1 MVFSFFRQLKPVS
14 LIPASLI
21 PISLIFALLT
31 VLMFQCTV
39 LQCAASDSGS
49 QQAVW
54 VDRTAYS
61 PGETVL
67 VSVNETFFNGSNIT
81 AYVIFPT
88 LAVTDLTLIPSETGY
103 TAEYSPQHG
112 VVLGTYTV
120 FVSGENVTET
130 VEFDIRTLSVY
141 PDLEESY
148 PPGNISISGD
158 VTDTASG
165 NPVNASVEI
174 IIDGITLS
182 TSATEGFFS
191 TDYQAVS
198 TGQKNLSITANDD
211 ENITGKAAASFE
223 VYALSGDTTK
233 PVINSVSDTPDP
245 VESGGNVTIT
255 ADVTDNVE
263 VGTVLVEINGTEY
276 PMALPE
282 LWMNR
287 TQLFFDGFES
297 GNLTTNNWTA
307 SGTGDPWQVE
317 EASGSYEGSFNALTS
332 GAGEKTLEAGIDTA
346 GYENLELS
354 LYYRVSGLSGS
365 GYFAIDWY
373 DGEQWNSIFNF
384 TDHTVQYT
392 YFNSSLPDEACDNP
406 DFKLR
411 FRCSLGPGDTAR
423 IDNLE
428 LTGTGVPSEPYG
440 YIYDSSGLV
449 PGVYSYT
456 VHASDSSEN
465 EAVPLTGSFTVVDGI
480 PGISSV
486 SASPNPVEQG
496 ENITISVDVVDG
508 FEVNGVLVNIEG
520 INYTVAEGVNTE
532 SKLFFDGFESGSL
545 GTNNWT
551 CSGSGN
557 PWFIHYKPNKAHA
570 GDYSLL
576 VTNTD
581 KDGGG
586 ASSVE
591 TDIDTAGYS
600 EINLSF
606 YYSCDLSA
614 DKLEYFSVDWYDGE
628 EWNCLLNTSVIENA
642 DLFFNSVLPPAAGD
656 NPDFKLRFNCNS
668 TNSAD
673 SVRVDNV
680 EVKGKR
686 IVPRPFEYLY
696 NTSALSPGVYD
707 YTVYA
712 NDTLG
717 REAVPVEGN
726 FTVQEPSSGGGST
739 PGDGEPG
746 GGEGFE
752 TSDALSPIINLIS
765 ASPDPAERGENI
777 SFIANVTDNVSVGTV
792 LVELE
797 GINYTMSGLRA
808 EAQLFS
814 DDFESGSLETQ
825 NWTCSGSGNPWTI
838 GTDGLT
844 NEAVAM
850 NTGGVSTIE
859 KSIDTAGYENV
870 TFSFEARTEGLDP
883 GKYLA
888 VDWYNGTQWTN
899 LLQTVVTESTGF
911 NYELPAG
918 AGNNSDFKIRFLCD
932 IGEGE
937 YCYVDNVEV
946 NGTGNVPDMYEYS
959 FDSSGLLPGTR
970 AYTIYA
976 NDSSGNAAA
985 PLTGNFTV
993 INSPPFLSPI
1003 GPGKVNESELL
1014 TIKLSATDPNGDPII
1029 YGSNASFGTLVG
1041 DTFTWMP
1048 GFTDSGVYHVEFTAS
1063 DGEMND
1069 SETVTI
1075 TVNESYVNFSV
1086 SKRIEKGATPDS
1098 YSVVLNLT
1106 SHVDFNGSGL
1116 MVYDLLPGNF
1126 TLADPVPACSG
1137 SQGNIYCWNLDLAAG
1152 ESRTVTYT
1160 LEGTG
1165 RYSLE
1170 DAFVVGVDPQ

>member
-1 MVFSFFRQLKPVS
+1 M
-14 LIPASLI
+14 
-21 PISLIFALLT
+21 IFALLA
-31 VLMFQCTV
+31 VLVFQCTV
-39 LQCAASDSGS
+39 LQCTASGSGS

-61 PGETVL
+61 PGENVL
-67 VSVNETFFNGSNIT
+67 VSVNGTFFNGSNLT
-81 AYVIFPT
+81 AYIISPT
-88 LAVTDLTLIPSETGY
+88 SALTGLVLIPSEAGY
-103 TAEYSPQHG
+103 TAEYSPQQD

-120 FVSGENVTET
+120 FVFGENITET
-130 VEFDIRTLSVY
+130 AEFDIRMLSVY

-148 PPGNISISGD
+148 PPGNISIAGN
-158 VTDTASG
+158 VTDTATG
-165 NPVNASVEI
+165 NPVNASVNI
-174 IIDGITLS
+174 IIDCVTLS
-182 TSATEGFFS
+182 TSAIDGVFS

-198 TGQKNLSITANDD
+198 TGRKTVSITATDD
-211 ENITGKAAASFE
+211 ENITGTAAASFE
-223 VYALSGDTTK
+223 VHALSGDTTE
-233 PVINSVSDTPDP
+233 PVINSVSDFPDP
-245 VESGGNVTIT
+245 VESGRNVTIT

-276 PMALPE
+276 PMSMPE

-287 TQLFFDGFES
+287 TLLFLDGFES
-297 GNLTTNNWTA
+297 GNLTTNNWTV

-317 EASGSYEGSFNALTS
+317 EGTSKAYVGSFNALAS
-332 GAGEKTLEAGIDTA
+332 GAGEKSLETDIGTA
-346 GYENLELS
+346 GYEDLNLS
-354 LYYRVSGLSGS
+354 LYYGVSGLSGS

-384 TDHTVQYT
+384 SDHGVQYT
-392 YFNSSLPDEACDNP
+392 YFNSSLPAGACDNP

-423 IDNLE
+423 IDNLK
-428 LTGTGVPSEPYG
+428 LTGMGIPSEPYG
-440 YIYDSSGLV
+440 YLYDTSGLV

-456 VHASDSSEN
+456 VHASDSSGN
-465 EAVPLTGSFTVVDGI
+465 EAVPLTGSFTVVNGI
-480 PGISSV
+480 PGISAV
-486 SASPNPVEQG
+486 SASPDPVEQG
-496 ENITISVDVVDG
+496 ENITISVDVIDD
-508 FEVNGVLVNIEG
+508 FEVNNVLANIEG

-532 SKLFFDGFESGSL
+532 SELFFDGFESGSL
-545 GTNNWT
+545 DTNNWT
-551 CSGSGN
+551 CYGSGN

-581 KDGGG
+581 NDGGG

-606 YYSCDLSA
+606 YYNCDLSP

-642 DLFFNSVLPPAAGD
+642 DLFYNSVLPPAAGD
-656 NPDFKLRFNCNS
+656 NPDFKLRFNCYS

-686 IVPRPFEYLY
+686 IVPRPFEYIY
-696 NTSALSPGVYD
+696 NTSALSPGVYH

-717 REAVPVEGN
+717 REAVPVGGN
-726 FTVQEPSSGGGST
+726 FTVQEPTSGGETT
-739 PGDGEPG
+739 PGDGDPG

-752 TSDALSPIINLIS
+752 TPDALSPIINSIS
-765 ASPDPAERGENI
+765 DAPDPAEQGENI
-777 SFIANVTDNVSVGTV
+777 SFTANVTDNVSVGTV
-792 LVELE
+792 LVEIE
-797 GINYTMSGLRA
+797 GTNCTMSRLRA
-808 EAQLFS
+808 EARLFS

-825 NWTCSGSGNPWTI
+825 NWTCSGSGTPWTI

-844 NEAVAM
+844 NKAVAT

-870 TFSFEARTEGLDP
+870 TFSFEARTEALDA
-883 GKYLA
+883 GKNLT
-888 VDWYNGTQWTN
+888 VDWYNGTQLTN
-899 LLQTVVTESTGF
+899 LLQTVVIESTGF

-918 AGNNSDFKIRFLCD
+918 AGNNSGFKIRFLCD

-946 NGTGNVPDMYEYS
+946 NGTGNVPNMYEYS
-959 FDSSGLLPGTR
+959 FDSSSLLPGTR

-1003 GPGKVNESELL
+1003 GPETVNESELL
-1014 TIKLSATDPNGDPII
+1014 TIKLSATDPNGDPIT
-1029 YGSNASFGTLVG
+1029 YGSNASFGTLAG

-1048 GFTDSGVYHVEFTAS
+1048 GFMDRGEYHVEFTAS
-1063 DGEMND
+1063 DGKMSD

-1075 TVNESYVNFSV
+1075 NVNESYVNFSV
-1086 SKRIEKGATPDS
+1086 SKKIEKGAAPDS
-1098 YSVVLNLT
+1098 YSVVLTLT
-1106 SHVDFNGSGL
+1106 SHVDFNGNGL
-1116 MVYDLLPGNF
+1116 MVYDLLPDNF
-1126 TLADPVPACSG
+1126 TLADPAPACSG

-1165 RYSLE
+1165 RYSLG

>member
-1 MVFSFFRQLKPVS
+1 
-14 LIPASLI
+14 
-21 PISLIFALLT
+21 
-31 VLMFQCTV
+31 MFQCTV

-49 QQAVW
+49 QQTVW

-61 PGETVL
+61 PGENVF
-67 VSVNETFFNGSNIT
+67 VSVNDTYFNSSNLT
-81 AYVIFPT
+81 AYIISPT
-88 LAVTDLTLIPSETGY
+88 LVITGLTLIPSETGY
-103 TAEYSPQHG
+103 IAEYSPQTG

-120 FVSGENVTET
+120 FVSGENVTENA
-130 VEFDIRTLSVY
+130 EFDIRTLSVA
-141 PDLEESY
+141 PDLEQSY
-148 PPGNISISGD
+148 PLGNISISGN

-165 NPVNASVEI
+165 NPVNASVKI
-174 IIDGITLS
+174 IIDSMTLS
-182 TSATEGFFS
+182 ASAIEGIFS

-198 TGQKNLSITANDD
+198 TGQKTVSITATDD
-211 ENITGKAAASFE
+211 KNITGTATASFE
-223 VYALSGDTTK
+223 VYANDETVTGMAASSFEVSALYGDTEN
-233 PVINSVSDTPDP
+233 PVINSVSDSPDP
-245 VESGGNVTIT
+245 VESGAFVTIT
-255 ADVTDNVE
+255 ADVADNVE

-276 PMALPE
+276 PMSLPE

-287 TQLFFDGFES
+287 TLLFFDGFES
-297 GNLTTNNWTA
+297 GNLTTNNWIV
-307 SGTGDPWQVE
+307 SGTGTHWQVGE
-317 EASGSYEGSFNALTS
+317 GASKSHEGTYYALASDS
-332 GAGEKTLEAGIDTA
+332 GGHILEADIDTA
-346 GYENLELS
+346 GYENLNLS
-354 LYYRVSGLSGS
+354 LYYGISGMGSS
-365 GYFAIDWY
+365 GYFVLEWY
-373 DGEQWNSIFNF
+373 DGDQWNSIFNF
-384 TDHTVQYT
+384 SDNAVRYT
-392 YFNSSLPDEACDNP
+392 CFDCSLPEGACDNP

-411 FRCSLGPGDTAR
+411 FGCSLGHGGTVY
-423 IDNLE
+423 IDNVE
-428 LTGTGVPSEPYG
+428 LTGTEIPPEPYA
-440 YIYDSSGLV
+440 YLHDTSDLV

-456 VHASDSSEN
+456 VRASDSSEN
-465 EAVPLTGSFTVVDGI
+465 EAVPLTGSFTVVNGI

-486 SASPNPVEQG
+486 SASPDPVEQG

-508 FEVNGVLVNIEG
+508 FEVNDIRLNIGE

-532 SKLFFDGFESGSL
+532 SELFFDGFESGSL
-545 GTNNWT
+545 ETNNWT

-557 PWFIHYKPNKAHA
+557 PWFIDYKPNKAHA

-581 KDGGG
+581 NDEGG
-586 ASSVE
+586 ASSLE
-591 TDIDTAGYS
+591 TDIDAAGYS

-656 NPDFKLRFNCNS
+656 NPEFKLRFNCYS

-680 EVKGKR
+680 EVKGKK
-686 IVPRPFEYLY
+686 IVSRPFEYLY
-696 NTSALSPGVYD
+696 NTSALSPGVYM

-726 FTVQEPSSGGGST
+726 FTVQEPTSGGETT

-752 TSDALSPIINLIS
+752 TPDALSPIINLIS
-765 ASPDPAERGENI
+765 ASPAPAEQGENI
-777 SFIANVTDNVSVGTV
+777 SFTANVTDNVGVGTV
-792 LVELE
+792 LVEIE
-797 GINYTMSGLRA
+797 GTNYTMPRLRA

-844 NEAVAM
+844 NKAVAT
-850 NTGGVSTIE
+850 NTGGVNAIE

-870 TFSFEARTEGLDP
+870 TFSFEAKTEALDA
-883 GKYLA
+883 GENLT

-946 NGTGNVPDMYEYS
+946 NGTRNAPDMYEYS

-970 AYTIYA
+970 AYTVYA
-976 NDSSGNAAA
+976 NDSSGNAAD

-1003 GPGKVNESELL
+1003 GPGTVNESELL
-1014 TIKLSATDPNGDPII
+1014 TIKLSATDPNEDPIT

-1041 DTFTWMP
+1041 DTFTWLP
-1048 GFTDSGVYHVEFTAS
+1048 GFTDSGVYYVEFTAS

-1069 SETVTI
+1069 SEAVTI

-1086 SKRIEKGATPDS
+1086 SKRIEKGAAPDS
-1098 YSVVLNLT
+1098 YSVVLTLT

-1116 MVYDLLPGNF
+1116 MVYDLLPDNF
-1126 TLADPVPACSG
+1126 TLTDPAPVCSG
-1137 SQGNIYCWNLDLAAG
+1137 SQGNIYYWDLDLAAG

-1160 LEGTG
+1160 LAGTG
-1165 RYSLE
+1165 RYSLG
-1170 DAFVVGVDPQ
+1170 DTFVVGVDPQ

>member
-1 MVFSFFRQLKPVS
+1 MVFRFFRHVKPVS
-14 LIPASLI
+14 LLPASLL
-21 PISLIFALLT
+21 PLSLIFALLT
-31 VLMFQCTV
+31 VLVFQCAV
-39 LQCAASDSGS
+39 LQCVATDSGS

-54 VDRTAYS
+54 VDRMAYS
-61 PGETVL
+61 PGENVL
-67 VSVNETFFNGSNIT
+67 VSINGTFFNGSNLT
-81 AYVIFPT
+81 AYIISPDPA
-88 LAVTDLTLIPSETGY
+88 LIGLTLIPSEAGY
-103 TAEYSPQHG
+103 TAEYSPQTG

-130 VEFDIRTLSVY
+130 AEFDIRTLSVY
-141 PDLEESY
+141 PKLEQSY
-148 PPGNISISGD
+148 PLGNISISGN
-158 VTDTASG
+158 VTDTATRS
-165 NPVNASVEI
+165 PVNASVNI
-174 IIDGITLS
+174 IIDGMTLS
-182 TSATEGFFS
+182 TSAIGGIFS

-198 TGQKNLSITANDD
+198 TGQKNASITATDD
-211 ENITGKAAASFE
+211 ENITGTATASFD
-223 VYALSGDTTK
+223 VYTSSVDSTK
-233 PVINSVSDTPDP
+233 PVINSVSDSPDP

-276 PMALPE
+276 PMTLPKV
-282 LWMNR
+282 WMNR
-287 TQLFFDGFES
+287 TLLFFDGFES
-297 GNLTTNNWTA
+297 GNLTTNNWTV

-317 EASGSYEGSFNALTS
+317 ESSGSYEGAFDALTS
-332 GAGEKTLEAGIDTA
+332 GAGEKTLEAGIDTG

-354 LYYRVSGLSGS
+354 LYYRVSGLTNP
-365 GYFAIDWY
+365 GYFAIDWS

-392 YFNSSLPDEACDNP
+392 YFNSSLPAGACDNP

-423 IDNLE
+423 IDNLG
-428 LTGTGVPSEPYG
+428 LTGLGISSEPYG
-440 YIYDSSGLV
+440 YLYDSSGLV

-480 PGISSV
+480 PGISAV
-486 SASPNPVEQG
+486 SASPDPVEQG
-496 ENITISVDVVDG
+496 ENITLSVDVVNG
-508 FEVNGVLVNIEG
+508 FEVNDVLVNIEG

-532 SKLFFDGFESGSL
+532 SELFFDGFESGSL
-545 GTNNWT
+545 ETNNWT

-557 PWFIHYKPNKAHA
+557 PWFIDYKPNKAYS

-576 VTNTD
+576 VTNTENE
-581 KDGGG
+581 GGT
-586 ASSVE
+586 SSVE
-591 TDIDTAGYS
+591 TEIDTAGYS

-628 EWNCLLNTSVIENA
+628 EWNYLLNTSVIENE
-642 DLFFNSVLPPAAGD
+642 DLFFNFVLPLAAGD
-656 NPDFKLRFNCNS
+656 NHDFKLRFNCYS
-668 TNSAD
+668 TNPAKY
-673 SVRVDNV
+673 VRVDNV

-686 IVPRPFEYLY
+686 IVPRPFEYLH
-696 NTSALSPGVYD
+696 NTSALSPGAYI

-717 REAVPVEGN
+717 QEAIPATGN
-726 FTVQEPSSGGGST
+726 FTVQEIISGGGST
-739 PGDGEPG
+739 PDEGEPG

-752 TSDALSPIINLIS
+752 TPDALRPIINLIS
-765 ASPDPAERGENI
+765 ASPDPAEQGENI
-777 SFIANVTDNVSVGTV
+777 SFTANVTDNVSVGTV
-792 LVELE
+792 LVEIE
-797 GINYTMSGLRA
+797 GTNYTMSRLQT

-814 DDFESGSLETQ
+814 EDFESGSLETQ
-825 NWTCSGSGNPWTI
+825 NWTCSGPGNPWTI
-838 GTDGLT
+838 GKDGLA
-844 NEAVAM
+844 NKAVAT
-850 NTGGVSTIE
+850 NTGGVSAIE

-870 TFSFEARTEGLDP
+870 TFSFEARTEALDA
-883 GKYLA
+883 GEYLT

-918 AGNNSDFKIRFLCD
+918 AGNNSDFKIRFLCN
-932 IGEGE
+932 IGDEE

-959 FDSSGLLPGTR
+959 FDSSDLLPGTR

-976 NDSSGNAAA
+976 NDSSGNTAA

-993 INSPPFLSPI
+993 INSPPILSPI
-1003 GPGKVNESELL
+1003 GTITINESELL
-1014 TIKLSATDPNGDPII
+1014 TIKLSATDPNEDPII

-1069 SETVTI
+1069 SEAVTI

-1086 SKRIEKGATPDS
+1086 SKRIEKGAAPDS

-1106 SHVDFNGSGL
+1106 SHVDFNGTGL
-1116 MVYDLLPGNF
+1116 MVYDLLPDNF
-1126 TLADPVPACSG
+1126 TLADPAPACSG
-1137 SQGNIYCWNLDLAAG
+1137 SQGNIYYWSLDLAAG
-1152 ESRTVTYT
+1152 ESRIVTYT
-1160 LEGTG
+1160 LAGTE
-1165 RYSLE
+1165 RYSLG
-1170 DAFVVGVDPQ
+1170 DVFVVGVDPQ